1 MWRWVGY
8 LRTCFGTMLYMPA
21 IAYLILGGSV
31 LTIGDIVFKSYAL
44 MPKMSLYISGLV
56 IYMGGLMLLVQS
68 FKTENMAVA
77 SAVFVMINVL
87 TLSIISWLYFGEKL
101 SLLQI
106 LGIVLSFV
114 AIGLLE
120 LGK

>member
-1 MWRWVGY
+1 
-8 LRTCFGTMLYMPA
+8 MPA

>member
-1 MWRWVGY
+1 
-8 LRTCFGTMLYMPA
+8 MPA

-44 MPKMSLYISGLV
+44 SPKTHLYIWGLV
-56 IYMGGLMLLVQS
+56 IYLGGLMLLVQS
-68 FKTENMAVA
+68 FKTENIAVA
-77 SAVFVMINVL
+77 SAIFVMVNVL
-87 TLSIISWLYFGEKL
+87 TLSLVSWFYFGEKL
-101 SLLQI
+101 SPLQM
-106 LGIVLSFV
+106 LGIALSFV